1 MISAVPLSLT
11 TCIPHTQK
19 IPMHEAETRC
29 VYALDALQALC
40 VGCQRVKTARENS
53 GPGMG
58 RSAWRAFLAERMA
71 DA

>member
-1 MISAVPLSLT
+1 
-11 TCIPHTQK
+11 
-19 IPMHEAETRC
+19 MHGAETRC
-29 VYALDALQALC
+29 VYALDALQTLC
-40 VGCQRVKTARENS
+40 VGCQRAKTARENS